1 MPSSVCGD
9 GEQAAGEC
17 ARQQSADDEAIDVK
31 VGSISRRGW
40 AAFGAAVVVEFGCFH
55 QVDSWLLSE
64 ALLRLVSA

>member
-1 MPSSVCGD
+1 LPSSVCGD

-17 ARQQSADDEAIDVK
+17 ARQQSADEAIDVK
-31 VGSISRRGW
+31 VGSISRCGW